1 MKLADELLPFFVGR
15 SIVRQLRVRIGLQR
29 RKWEQG
35 NPLDSSWNKYRQLT
49 EDALKE
55 SLRSELYR
63 RELMHRRGQ
72 AFLGS
77 VAVMSAFT
85 IGATG
90 LFGRSAHVIPVWV
103 LGAAILAPLPYLLG
117 AVWFALRIVKPE
129 ELCDL
134 YLQARMPGG
143 EVVVDDSLKDVIL
156 NAIQLNQA
164 YNLLFA
170 TYSSRSYRCIRNGI
184 VCLVVALVLLVVDAI
199 LV

>member
-1 MKLADELLPFFVGR
+1 M
-15 SIVRQLRVRIGLQR
+15 
-29 RKWEQG
+29 
-35 NPLDSSWNKYRQLT
+35 
-49 EDALKE
+49 
-55 SLRSELYR
+55 
-63 RELMHRRGQ
+63 
-72 AFLGS
+72 
-77 VAVMSAFT
+77 
-85 IGATG
+85 
-90 LFGRSAHVIPVWV
+90 
-103 LGAAILAPLPYLLG
+103 
-117 AVWFALRIVKPE
+117 
-129 ELCDL
+129 